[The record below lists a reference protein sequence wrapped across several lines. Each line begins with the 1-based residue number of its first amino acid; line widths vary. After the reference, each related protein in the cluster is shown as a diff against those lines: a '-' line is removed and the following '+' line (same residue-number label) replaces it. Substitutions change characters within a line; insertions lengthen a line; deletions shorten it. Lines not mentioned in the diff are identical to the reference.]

1 MLGLDVVDGELSDG
15 DAVFDKSIPICAVLL
30 GSGVGPRAHVLLAGD
45 EVPRGEVGDRVAFQ
59 ANGVVEVELLET
71 LRAGTGQSDP
81 VLAALRVSGGDLALR
96 AGRQVFLVC
105 QGFPAGPLTEAGP
118 PILAGWAAFNVRVG
132 RLALFHLGFG
142 SRPHQREP
150 PLSQRLRG
158 PHMGRVSDRLVPAQ
172 AIDGSATRS
181 PHTRPGPRLVGT
193 STRRPTTLGSKS
205 TPVRPYEGHGPRR
218 VTTSRKATSNEHR
231 CRSSDRDLHV

>member
-1 MLGLDVVDGELSDG
+1 MGMPSSTRASRYAQCYWVPGGPS
-15 DAVFDKSIPICAVLL
+15 SRSPCWRRSPI
-30 GSGVGPRAHVLLAGD
+30 
-45 EVPRGEVGDRVAFQ
+45 GEVGDRVAFQ

-71 LRAGTGQSDP
+71 AGRNRAVDP

-158 PHMGRVSDRLVPAQ
+158 PHMGRVV
-172 AIDGSATRS
+172 IVWC
-181 PHTRPGPRLVGT
+181 RPKP
-193 STRRPTTLGSKS
+193 
-205 TPVRPYEGHGPRR
+205 
-218 VTTSRKATSNEHR
+218 
-231 CRSSDRDLHV
+231 

>member
-1 MLGLDVVDGELSDG
+1 MGMPSSTRASRYAQCYWVPG
-15 DAVFDKSIPICAVLL
+15 
-30 GSGVGPRAHVLLAGD
+30 GPRKLTFSLLATKSH
-45 EVPRGEVGDRVAFQ
+45 VARW
-59 ANGVVEVELLET
+59 AIG
-71 LRAGTGQSDP
+71 LRFRPMASSKSNSSRLCGPEPGSPDP

-142 SRPHQREP
+142 SRPHQGEP

-158 PHMGRVSDRLVPAQ
+158 PHMGRVSDHLVPAQ

-181 PHTRPGPRLVGT
+181 PHTRPGPGLVGT
-193 STRRPTTLGSKS
+193 STRRPTTLGC
-205 TPVRPYEGHGPRR
+205 TE
-218 VTTSRKATSNEHR
+218 
-231 CRSSDRDLHV
+231 